1 MAGILAN
8 GTKLGYKTGD
18 ESTYINLEGLQA
30 IPEMGAEAETV
41 EITCLADKNKRYVK
55 GIGDFGDLEFTFLY
69 DNSSDTA
76 PYRVLRNFEL
86 ADDVVSFELA
96 YPDGTKFNFE
106 AQVSVKLSSGEV
118 NGVLTFT
125 AKLTLNSNITAV
137 DPS

>member
-8 GTKLGYKTGD
+8 GTKLGYKDSTGA
-18 ESTYINLEGLQA
+18 IKNLEGLQA

-69 DNSSDTA
+69 DNSVAEA
-76 PYRVLRNFEL
+76 PYRVLRGFEQADEVVTFEL
-86 ADDVVSFELA
+86 E
-96 YPDGTKFNFE
+96 YPDTTKFTFD

-125 AKLTLNSNITAV
+125 AKLTLNSNIEAV
-137 DPS
+137 DPTI

>member
-8 GTKLGYKTGD
+8 GTKLGYKKDGD
-18 ESTYINLEGLQA
+18 QEYTNLEGLQA

-69 DNSSDTA
+69 DNSSETA